1 MPDQV
6 QDLITQPLY
15 DSGTVATSATTKIT
29 FFSVPYGS
37 GTTNFG
43 TGAKTLTDTNLSLAG
58 QIPAGWRH
66 ECRAVSFVGWSVA
79 VSQALD
85 LQTMLQGAFIQIK
98 TGGNKIWLEIPAKR
112 LTGGC
117 GVEGFAA
124 TAVGGSPLTIQN
136 AHIGVSDARAVYGL
150 QTPITIVGGTAFS
163 VTLEWPGGAP
173 TLTAAMPVTLFFEG
187 QTLRLT

>member
-1 MPDQV
+1 MADQV

-15 DSGTVATSATTKIT
+15 DTGTVATSATTKIT
-29 FFSVPYGS
+29 FFQVQVGA

-43 TGAKTLTDTNLSLAG
+43 SGGKTLTDTNLTLSG

-66 ECRAVSFVGWSVA
+66 ECHAVSIVGWSLA
-79 VSQALD
+79 VSAALD
-85 LQTMLQGAFIQIK
+85 LQTALQGAFLQIK
-98 TGGNKIWLEIPAKR
+98 TGGNKIWFEGPVKR

-117 GVEGFAA
+117 GVDGYAA

-136 AHIGVSDARAVYGL
+136 SHNGVADPRAVYGL
-150 QTPITIVGGTAFS
+150 LTPIVIIGGTAF
-163 VTLEWPGGAP
+163 TATMEWPGGAP
-173 TLTAAMPVTLFFEG
+173 TLTAAMPLTLFFEG